1 VTRKQIE
8 GFVKYERFDPEMIRT
23 RNVKIRVNRD
33 LDRSCDGLGVAGE
46 LRPTVG
52 LSIVRP
58 GIMGSTGEHP

>member
-1 VTRKQIE
+1 VSRKQIE

-33 LDRSCDGLGVAGE
+33 LDRNCDGLGVVGS

-52 LSIVRP
+52 LSIVRLV
-58 GIMGSTGEHP
+58 IMHATG